1 MKPRSL
7 TNTVAML
14 HSPRYCRPL
23 KGFTVALRLLVV
35 ICSLAALS
43 AEHTIAAGDSDVPPG
58 ILQFLQQHCT
68 DCHSGQKTEGDFSID
83 NLTFQLDDAAIR
95 RRWIHVYDR
104 VAQREMPPPDSSV
117 LNNADRQQLLDQLSP
132 PLEAAELQLILK
144 RGRGPARR
152 LTRSEFQNNLR
163 RILLLPQLDIRD
175 RLPAERDAHGFTKVS
190 ALLDVSRVQLEA
202 FLDAAEAAL
211 QQAVASRQPPPP
223 AITQRFTGLDLFPE
237 LSTFGEREAMF
248 FARDNRLVAIDGGMF
263 SRMTPEQRRDPSLE
277 LALFRSATWPY
288 YGYPRG
294 FLAKESGAYRLRF
307 AGRAVRQVRDF
318 RLAVALEPAPL
329 SFRARQPSGPD
340 VSGDVRET
348 GGWMDLQP
356 ELREFET
363 TIQLRAGETFEYSP
377 LGLPV
382 PFIRTDGGFFY
393 DYPPMPAEGHRG
405 VAIRWLE
412 VTGPL
417 REPDWP
423 GASHRVLFDDVA
435 IEKATAAEAERLFRR
450 FAAIATLRPLTDA
463 SHAPF
468 LSLIRQKLA
477 AGTPPATAL
486 LAAFQAFLCSPHCLY
501 LTEPRPGE
509 PDQHFAIASRLS
521 HFLWNQRPD
530 ERLFQ
535 LAATGQL
542 RDPDALRSETS
553 RLLAD
558 PMFSHFIQG
567 FADEWL
573 DLRRLRRDLPDE
585 RLYPEYRRDDYLVDS
600 MELETRTF
608 LGTLFTENLPVATTI
623 HADFTFV
630 NDRLARHYDLPRV
643 SGSKLQRISL
653 PPDSPFG
660 GLLTQ
665 AAILKHT
672 ANGTST
678 SPVLRGAWVME
689 KLFGQPPGAPPK
701 NIPSVEPDIRGA
713 QSIRDLLN
721 KHTAAPE
728 CARCHAKFD
737 HVGFALENFD
747 VMGAWRDRY
756 RGLERGEKV
765 TGIDP
770 AGHPYTYFVG
780 SEVDA
785 SGTLPSGES
794 FQDIQQLRKLL
805 IAQPRQLARNLL
817 HQLILYST
825 GTPVSFADRREVE
838 LMLDAAATDGY
849 RAGDLLHAVVQSS
862 LFLGRGE

>member
-1 MKPRSL
+1 M
-7 TNTVAML
+7 
-14 HSPRYCRPL
+14 
-23 KGFTVALRLLVV
+23 ALRLLVV
-35 ICSLAALS
+35 ICSLAVLPA
-43 AEHTIAAGDSDVPPG
+43 AAVRAAGGNEIPPVIG
-58 ILQFLQQHCT
+58 QFLQQHCT
-68 DCHSGQKTEGDFSID
+68 DCHGGQKAEGDFAMDS
-83 NLTFQLDDAAIR
+83 LTFQLDDAAIR
-95 RRWIHVYDR
+95 RRWIHIYDR
-104 VAQREMPPPDSSV
+104 VSQHEMPPPDSPAISKT
-117 LNNADRQQLLDQLSP
+117 DRQRWLDQLSP
-132 PLEAAELQLILK
+132 PLEAAEHQQILQQ
-144 RGRGPARR
+144 GRGPARR

-175 RLPAERDAHGFTKVS
+175 RLPEERDARGFSKVS
-190 ALLDVSRVQLEA
+190 VMLDVSRVQLEA
-202 FLDAAEAAL
+202 FLDAAETAL
-211 QQAVASRQPPPP
+211 QQAVAGPEPPPP
-223 AITQRFTGLDLFPE
+223 AITQRFTGLELFPE

-248 FARDNRLVAIDGGMF
+248 FARDNRLVSIDGAMF

-288 YGYPRG
+288 YGYPRE
-294 FLAKESGAYRLRF
+294 FVAKESGTYRVRF

-329 SFRARQPSGPD
+329 TFRARQPSGPD

-363 TIQLRAGETFEYSP
+363 TIQLQAGETFEYSP

-393 DYPPMPAEGHRG
+393 DYPPMPPEGHRG

-423 GASHRVLFDDVA
+423 AASHRVLFGDAAV
-435 IEKATAAEAERLFRR
+435 EQATAADAERLFRR
-450 FAAIATLRPLTDA
+450 FATSATLRPLSND
-463 SHAPF
+463 SLAPF
-468 LSLIRQKLA
+468 LNLIREKLA
-477 AGTPPATAL
+477 AETPVTTAL

-501 LTEPRPGE
+501 LTEPRPGNA
-509 PDQHFAIASRLS
+509 DQQYAIANRLA

-530 ERLFQ
+530 ERLFS
-535 LAATGQL
+535 LAAAGQL
-542 RDPDALRSETS
+542 HDPVVLRSETT

-558 PMFSHFIQG
+558 PMFSHFVEA

-600 MELETRTF
+600 MELETQTF
-608 LGTLFTENLPVATTI
+608 LATMFADNLPVTTVI

-643 SGSKLQRISL
+643 SGSRLQRVSL
-653 PPDSPFG
+653 PSDSPYG

-689 KLFGQPPGAPPK
+689 KLFGQPPGAPPR
-701 NIPSVEPDIRGA
+701 NVPAVEVDIRGA
-713 QSIRDLLN
+713 QNIRDLLK
-721 KHTAAPE
+721 KHTTAPE

-756 RGLERGEKV
+756 RGLENGEKV

-770 AGHPYTYFVG
+770 AGHPYAYFVG

-785 SGTLPSGES
+785 TGVLASGET
-794 FQDIQQLRKLL
+794 FQDIHQLKRLL

-825 GTPVSFADRREVE
+825 GTPVGFADRREVE
-838 LMLDAAATDGY
+838 TMLDATAPQGF

-862 LFLGRGE
+862 LFLGRGK